1 MTTLSI
7 DTRTDLDLRLSRVQA
22 TMREQKL
29 DTLVVFYG
37 GQHNMLRMDQMMYL
51 TDFRSLDRAMM
62 IVPAKGRPTMI
73 VAPAWD
79 AERARAMSCDA
90 EVIGVS
96 AGEVLVTGAA
106 AAKAAG
112 GRVALAG
119 RPIMPVDAY
128 NEFSH
133 AFAGD
138 VLDGE
143 LIIPNAGSTRTPG
156 EIERVE
162 RAAKMADEGFRVLCE
177 TAHVGMREY
186 ELAAEVEAAM
196 HAMGAE
202 DNFGLIGAGKHNIAI
217 RPPTDRKLE
226 EGDVIVGE
234 ITPCYRGYLAQLCR
248 TFVLGK
254 PSQVQQTTYDL
265 LLGALQDGLAAA
277 KPGQPS
283 AGIAKAINDA
293 IGGAGFADYCKPPYM
308 RTRGHGLGLGAVV
321 PYDITD
327 AAGPTL
333 ERNMVMVIHPNQY
346 IPETGY
352 MMCGDTVVIEADGPR
367 QLTKTDLKLFW
378 KAI

>member
-1 MTTLSI
+1 MI
-7 DTRTDLDLRLSRVQA
+7 DTRTDLDLRLARVQA
-22 TMREQKL
+22 TLREQNL
-29 DTLVVFYG
+29 DALVVFYG

-62 IVPAKGRPTMI
+62 IVPVKGRPQLI

-79 AERARAMSCDA
+79 AERARAMSCDCD
-90 EVIGVS
+90 VTGVS
-96 AGEVLVTGAA
+96 ADRVLATGAG
-106 AAKAAG
+106 AAKAIR
-112 GRVALAG
+112 GRIALAG
-119 RPIMPVDAY
+119 RPIMPIDAY
-128 NEFSH
+128 DEFSR
-133 AFAGD
+133 AFGGEL
-138 VLDGE
+138 LDGE
-143 LIIPNAGSTRTPG
+143 LVIPNAGATRTPG

-254 PSQVQQTTYDL
+254 PNDVQQSTYDL
-265 LLGALQDGLAAA
+265 LLVALQEGLKAA
-277 KPGQPS
+277 KPGNPS
-283 AGIAKAINDA
+283 AGIAKSVNDV
-293 IGGAGFADYCKPPYM
+293 IGAAGFAEYCKPPYM

-321 PYDITD
+321 PYDVTEGS
-327 AAGPTL
+327 GPTL

-352 MMCGDTVVIEADGPR
+352 MMCGDTVVIEENGPR

-378 KAI
+378 KAV

>member
-1 MTTLSI
+1 MI
-7 DTRTDLDLRLSRVQA
+7 DTRTDLDLRLARVQA
-22 TMREQKL
+22 TLREQNL
-29 DTLVVFYG
+29 DALVVFYG

-62 IVPAKGRPTMI
+62 IVPVKGRPQLI

-79 AERARAMSCDA
+79 AERARAMSCDCD
-90 EVIGVS
+90 VTGVS
-96 AGEVLVTGAA
+96 ADRVLATGAA
-106 AAKAAG
+106 AAKAIR
-112 GRVALAG
+112 GRIALAG
-119 RPIMPVDAY
+119 RPIMPIDAY
-128 NEFSH
+128 DEFSR
-133 AFAGD
+133 AFGGEL
-138 VLDGE
+138 LDGE
-143 LIIPNAGSTRTPG
+143 LVIPNAGATRTPG

-254 PSQVQQTTYDL
+254 PNDVQQTTYDL
-265 LLGALQDGLAAA
+265 LLAALQEGLKAA
-277 KPGQPS
+277 KPGNPS
-283 AGIAKAINDA
+283 AGIAKSVNDV
-293 IGGAGFADYCKPPYM
+293 IGAAGFAEYCKPPYM

-321 PYDITD
+321 PYDVTEGS
-327 AAGPTL
+327 GPTL
-333 ERNMVMVIHPNQY
+333 ERGMVMVIHPNQY

-352 MMCGDTVVIEADGPR
+352 MMCGDTVVIEENGPR

-378 KAI
+378 KAV

>member
-1 MTTLSI
+1 MI
-7 DTRTDLDLRLSRVQA
+7 DNRTDLDLRLARVQA
-22 TMREQKL
+22 TLREQKL
-29 DTLVVFYG
+29 DALVVFYG
-37 GQHNMLRMDQMMYL
+37 GQHNMLRMDQLMYL

-62 IVPAKGRPTMI
+62 IVPAEGRPHLI

-79 AERARAMSCDA
+79 AGRARAMSCDC
-90 EVIGVS
+90 EVTGVS
-96 AGEVLVTGAA
+96 AGGVLAAGASA
-106 AAKAAG
+106 ATAIG

-119 RPIMPVDAY
+119 RPIMPIDAY
-128 NEFSH
+128 AEFSR
-133 AFAGD
+133 AFAGEL
-138 VLDGE
+138 LDGE
-143 LIIPNAGSTRTPG
+143 LVIPNAGSTRTPG

-162 RAAKMADEGFRVLCE
+162 RAAKMADEGFRVLVE
-177 TAHVGMREY
+177 TARVGMREY

-202 DNFGLIGAGKHNIAI
+202 DNFGLIGAGKHNVAI

-234 ITPCYRGYLAQLCR
+234 ITPCYKGYLAQLCR

-254 PSQVQQTTYDL
+254 PNAAQQSTYDL
-265 LLGALQDGLAAA
+265 LLDALQAGLKAA
-277 KPGQPS
+277 KPGKPS
-283 AGIAKAINDA
+283 AGIAKSVNDV
-293 IGGAGFADYCKPPYM
+293 IGAAGFAEYCKPPYM

-321 PYDITD
+321 PYDVTEGS
-327 AAGPTL
+327 GPTL

-367 QLTKTDLKLFW
+367 QLTKTDLKLHW
-378 KAI
+378 KAV

>member
-1 MTTLSI
+1 MI
-7 DTRTDLDLRLSRVQA
+7 DTRTDLDLRLARVQA
-22 TMREQKL
+22 TLREQNL
-29 DTLVVFYG
+29 DALVVFYG

-62 IVPAKGRPTMI
+62 IVPVKGRPQLI

-79 AERARAMSCDA
+79 AERARAMSCDCD
-90 EVIGVS
+90 VTGVS
-96 AGEVLVTGAA
+96 ADRVLATGAG
-106 AAKAAG
+106 AAKAIAG
-112 GRVALAG
+112 RIALAG
-119 RPIMPVDAY
+119 RPIMPIDAY
-128 NEFSH
+128 DEFSR
-133 AFAGD
+133 AFAGEL
-138 VLDGE
+138 LDGE
-143 LIIPNAGSTRTPG
+143 LVIPNAGATRTPG

-254 PSQVQQTTYDL
+254 PNDVQQTTYDL
-265 LLGALQDGLAAA
+265 LLAALQEGLKAA
-277 KPGQPS
+277 KPGNPS
-283 AGIAKAINDA
+283 AGIAKSVNDV
-293 IGGAGFADYCKPPYM
+293 IGAAGFAEYCKPPYM

-321 PYDITD
+321 PYDVTEGS
-327 AAGPTL
+327 GPTL
-333 ERNMVMVIHPNQY
+333 ERGMVMVIHPNQY

-352 MMCGDTVVIEADGPR
+352 MMCGDTVVIEENGPR

-378 KAI
+378 KAV